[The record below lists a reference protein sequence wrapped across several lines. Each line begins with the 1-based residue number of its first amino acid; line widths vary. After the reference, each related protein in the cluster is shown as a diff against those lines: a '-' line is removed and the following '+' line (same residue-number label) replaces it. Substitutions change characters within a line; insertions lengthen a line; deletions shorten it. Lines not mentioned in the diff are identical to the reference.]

1 MRSNTPKRAKANR
14 SAKPML
20 KEFAD
25 TFQRCWLCGC
35 RGLLHTHEIVSGSN
49 RAWGRSHRE
58 ALIRACCDCHSDILH
73 AQWQATENM
82 PMQYAL
88 KRIRDP
94 AFYNRTMLNVARGRA
109 PEAIT
114 ADDVRAAH
122 KQVLEV
128 VKW

>member
-1 MRSNTPKRAKANR
+1 MRRNTKKRAAANR
-14 SAKPML
+14 AAQPML
-20 KEFAD
+20 TEFAEE
-25 TFQRCWLCGC
+25 FPMCWICPTTYLVQ
-35 RGLLHTHEIVSGSN
+35 THEMVSGAN

-58 ALIRACCDCHSDILH
+58 ALLRACCDCHADILH
-73 AQWQATENM
+73 AQWQTTEMM

-94 AFYNRTMLNVARGRA
+94 EWYDRPMLNVARGRD

-122 KQVLEV
+122 LL
-128 VKW
+128 VKELLKW